1 MNPPVYEIEIKGL
14 TEQIRKLNRFEV
26 TAFRH
31 FKVAAEQSVALLER
45 NWKMIAPV
53 ALVKGWRY
61 RSSIHGRVKSVVGTN
76 VVAVCG
82 TNVKSDKGFPYPA
95 ALEQSMR
102 YHYRS
107 GPRKGQFTYN
117 RVARVLKNAQ
127 GSIKARF
134 NKAVR
139 NIVKD
144 LEI

>member
-1 MNPPVYEIEIKGL
+1 MISYEIEIKGL

-31 FKVAAEQSVALLER
+31 FKGAAEESVKLLER

-53 ALVKGWRY
+53 KTNRY
-61 RSSIHGRVKSVVGTN
+61 RSSIAGRVKSIVGTN
-76 VVAVCG
+76 VVAVVG

-117 RVARVLKNAQ
+117 RVARVLKRAQ

>member
-1 MNPPVYEIEIKGL
+1 MNPPVYEIEIRGL

-31 FKVAAEQSVALLER
+31 FKVAAEQSVKLLER

-53 ALVKGWRY
+53 KTGQY
-61 RSSIHGRVKSVVGTN
+61 RSSIAGRVKSVVGTD
-76 VVAVCG
+76 VVAVVG
-82 TNVKSDKGFPYPA
+82 TNVRSDRGFPYPA

-117 RVARVLKNAQ
+117 RVTRVLKRAQ
-127 GSIKARF
+127 GTIKARF

>member
-1 MNPPVYEIEIKGL
+1 MNPPTYEIEIKGL
-14 TEQIRKLNRFEV
+14 AEQIRKLNRFEV

-31 FKVAAEQSVALLER
+31 FKGAGEQSVKLLER
-45 NWKMIAPV
+45 NWKMVAPV
-53 ALVKGWRY
+53 NTGRY
-61 RSSIHGRVKSVVGTN
+61 RSSITGRVKSVVGTDI
-76 VVAVCG
+76 VAVCG
-82 TNVKSDKGFPYPA
+82 TNVTSDKGFPYPA

-102 YHYRS
+102 YHYRR
-107 GPRKGQFTYN
+107 GPRRGQFTYN

-127 GSIKARF
+127 ASIKARF

>member
-1 MNPPVYEIEIKGL
+1 MISYEIEIKGL
-14 TEQIRKLNRFEV
+14 TEQIRKLNRFEI

-31 FKVAAEQSVALLER
+31 FKGAAEESVKLLER

-53 ALVKGWRY
+53 KFNRY
-61 RSSIHGRVKSVVGTN
+61 RSSIHGEVKSVVGTD

-102 YHYRS
+102 YHYRR

-127 GSIKARF
+127 SSIKARF

>member
-1 MNPPVYEIEIKGL
+1 MISYEIEIRGL
-14 TEQIRKLNRFEV
+14 TEQIRKLNRFEI

-31 FKVAAEQSVALLER
+31 FKAAAEDSVKLLER
-45 NWKMIAPV
+45 KWKMIAPV
-53 ALVKGWRY
+53 KTNLY
-61 RSSIHGRVKSVVGTN
+61 RASIAGRVKSVVGAN

-102 YHYRS
+102 YRYRG
-107 GPRKGQFTYN
+107 GPRKGQLTYN

>member
-1 MNPPVYEIEIKGL
+1 MNPPTYTIEIKGL

-31 FKVAAEQSVALLER
+31 FKGAAEQSVALLER
-45 NWKMIAPV
+45 NWKMVAPV
-53 ALVKGWRY
+53 NTGRY
-61 RSSIHGRVKSVVGTN
+61 RSSIHGRVKSVVGTD

-82 TNVKSDKGFPYPA
+82 TNVRSDRGFPYPA

-117 RVARVLKNAQ
+117 RVARILKNAQ

>member
-1 MNPPVYEIEIKGL
+1 MNPPTYEIEIKGL
-14 TEQIRKLNRFEV
+14 AEQIRKLNRFEV

-31 FKVAAEQSVALLER
+31 FKGAAEQSVKLLER
-45 NWKMIAPV
+45 NWKMIAQ
-53 ALVKGWRY
+53 VKTNLY
-61 RSSIHGRVKSVVGTN
+61 RSSIHGRVKSVVGTD

-82 TNVKSDKGFPYPA
+82 TNVRSDRGFPYPA

-117 RVARVLKNAQ
+117 RVARILKNAQ

>member
-1 MNPPVYEIEIKGL
+1 MNPPTYEIEIKGL

-31 FKVAAEQSVALLER
+31 FKSAAESSVKLLER
-45 NWKMIAPV
+45 NWKMVAPV
-53 ALVKGWRY
+53 DTGRY
-61 RSSIHGRVKSVVGTN
+61 RSSITGQVKSVVGTD

-82 TNVKSDKGFPYPA
+82 TNVTSERGFPYPA

-102 YHYRS
+102 YHYRR

-117 RVARVLKNAQ
+117 RVVRVLKNAQ

-139 NIVKD
+139 AIVKD

>member
-1 MNPPVYEIEIKGL
+1 MNPPTYEIEIKGL
-14 TEQIRKLNRFEV
+14 TEQIRRLNRFEV

-31 FKVAAEQSVALLER
+31 FKGAAEQSVKLLER

-53 ALVKGWRY
+53 KTNRY
-61 RSSIHGRVKSVVGTN
+61 RSSIHGEVKSVVGTD

-107 GPRKGQFTYN
+107 GPRKGQLTYN
-117 RVARVLKNAQ
+117 RVARVLKWAQ